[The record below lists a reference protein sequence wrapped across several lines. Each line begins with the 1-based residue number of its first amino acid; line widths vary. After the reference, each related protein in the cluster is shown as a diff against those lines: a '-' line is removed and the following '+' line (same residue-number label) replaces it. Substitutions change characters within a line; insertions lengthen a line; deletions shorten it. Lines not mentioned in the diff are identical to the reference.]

1 MDEPRRW
8 ILEMEPTPGE
18 DTVKVVEIMPEDLEH
33 HINFI
38 DKAAAVFERTDC
50 DFERTSVVGKVLS
63 NCSPCYRE
71 IIHER
76 KSPSM
81 WQASPSS

>member
-38 DKAAAVFERTDC
+38 DRAAAVFERTD
-50 DFERTSVVGKVLS
+50 
-63 NCSPCYRE
+63 
-71 IIHER
+71 
-76 KSPSM
+76 
-81 WQASPSS
+81 

>member
-1 MDEPRRW
+1 
-8 ILEMEPTPGE
+8 MEPTPGE

-50 DFERTSVVGKVLS
+50 DF
-63 NCSPCYRE
+63 
-71 IIHER
+71 
-76 KSPSM
+76 
-81 WQASPSS
+81 